1 MGRLSGWILAAVLLT
16 AVTGERDPSV
26 CMERPPNAGPQ
37 IPVLPDVFQAYV
49 ECNLLDKGYSV
60 AVMEYY
66 DGPRNRGS
74 IRSEAHGST
83 RMVVYDFPQDEA
95 FVITGPTCV
104 TQKASELSMS
114 QLGLFGVNSGN
125 GTTAHIYSVN
135 QVFHFGPQVSLFYEG
150 TAEVRGIP
158 VQWWSTCQYMA
169 DLDVTFFGQYYFTLP
184 GYQSA
189 AYSLDDARN
198 PIPVRINVTGKT
210 GGFPARHISHVY
222 EFSQFRANIDAGV
235 AAFETPPHVYCPG
248 REETV
253 PLPPVPQVF
262 SFQSEVAVGSS
273 RLIGNFK
280 EWFDTGNQLVRYD
293 TKPPSSPDAPTSNP
307 VSTVD
312 DFNTGLSYMIDKRT
326 GECTVSAVRN
336 NSAAADDL
344 PVDPFHVRMMTAE
357 EFFHFENASWAYVGE
372 VDVGGLPCMKW
383 IALREDFPPGSPIQT
398 TWEWSFA
405 QPGWTSAM
413 PSGSDLTSESFPV
426 MLEVRG
432 VHRTDFAFSYSIS
445 LFSEVV
451 DITNFDVVSPCFTT
465 DQKKRVQIIFPGQF
479 PAELN
484 LNWFRTALKKGVA
497 SAAQVSS
504 LRVTDIQIDR
514 YPSQIVVEATLLD
527 VTQVTGDVLKPVSGV
542 NMEEAFVNLRNS
554 VQQGTLRFLVP
565 IGHVDFNREPLRAS
579 FVREIGIHSTAA
591 EQVTYTKGSVRL
603 VGGRTS
609 GQLQLERTTGEWGGV
624 CSMGWDVASA
634 RVACRQLGYDGASQA
649 TYCVNEPV
657 SPRSVSTTPV
667 TWLSGVRCSGTED
680 SVLSCGNSGWQSAP
694 CDSAGVICI
703 DTVVPATTQAPPAS
717 PASAPVTMET
727 PPASTP
733 GSCDQAPQ
741 TAVTYGTGVLAGTA
755 VAMLVLG
762 GVIGNGVGFL
772 VRRSL
777 PQLM

>member
-1 MGRLSGWILAAVLLT
+1 
-16 AVTGERDPSV
+16 
-26 CMERPPNAGPQ
+26 MERPPNAGPQ
-37 IPVLPDVFQAYV
+37 IPLLPDVFQAYV

-83 RMVVYDFPQDEA
+83 RTVVYDFPQDEA
-95 FVITGPTCV
+95 FVITGPTCQ

-125 GTTAHIYSVN
+125 GTTTHIYSVN

-150 TAEVRGIP
+150 TAEVRGVP

-210 GGFPARHISHVY
+210 GSFPARHISHVY

-280 EWFDTGNQLVRYD
+280 EWFDTENQLVRYD

-312 DFNTGLSYMIDKRT
+312 DFNTGLSYKIDKRT

-357 EFFHFENASWAYVGE
+357 EFFHFENATWAYVGE
-372 VDVGGLPCMKW
+372 AQNGTYRHRMGHTGTEWDIQAQNGTYRHRMGHTGTEWDIQAQNGTYRHRMGHTGTEWDIQAQNGTYRHRMGHTGTEWDIQAQNGTYRHRMGHTGTEWDIQAQNGTYRHGSGHNSSHPILFPVLQVDVGGLPCMKW

-405 QPGWTSAM
+405 Q
-413 PSGSDLTSESFPV
+413 
-426 MLEVRG
+426 
-432 VHRTDFAFSYSIS
+432 
-445 LFSEVV
+445 
-451 DITNFDVVSPCFTT
+451 
-465 DQKKRVQIIFPGQF
+465 
-479 PAELN
+479 
-484 LNWFRTALKKGVA
+484 
-497 SAAQVSS
+497 VSS
-504 LRVTDIQIDR
+504 AD
-514 YPSQIVVEATLLD
+514 
-527 VTQVTGDVLKPVSGV
+527 
-542 NMEEAFVNLRNS
+542 
-554 VQQGTLRFLVP
+554 
-565 IGHVDFNREPLRAS
+565 
-579 FVREIGIHSTAA
+579 
-591 EQVTYTKGSVRL
+591 
-603 VGGRTS
+603 
-609 GQLQLERTTGEWGGV
+609 
-624 CSMGWDVASA
+624 
-634 RVACRQLGYDGASQA
+634 
-649 TYCVNEPV
+649 
-657 SPRSVSTTPV
+657 
-667 TWLSGVRCSGTED
+667 
-680 SVLSCGNSGWQSAP
+680 CG
-694 CDSAGVICI
+694 
-703 DTVVPATTQAPPAS
+703 
-717 PASAPVTMET
+717 
-727 PPASTP
+727 
-733 GSCDQAPQ
+733 
-741 TAVTYGTGVLAGTA
+741 
-755 VAMLVLG
+755 
-762 GVIGNGVGFL
+762 
-772 VRRSL
+772 
-777 PQLM
+777 